1 MLRPRQGASI
11 LLHCYDASASNWCI
25 EQCMQS
31 CVAGA
36 TLATLGPMSRA
47 HPQAASVANQKFAT
61 YLFPSFPRKRES
73 IGFENKWIPARARLR
88 GLGRNDGNLCSELA
102 KRHTNRRP
110 SRQLGWSI

>member
-1 MLRPRQGASI
+1 GPARTGNEERPGYFAGSAERQFT
-11 LLHCYDASASNWCI
+11 
-25 EQCMQS
+25 QRT
-31 CVAGA
+31 CVRIN
-36 TLATLGPMSRA
+36 M
-47 HPQAASVANQKFAT
+47 ANQKFAT
-61 YLFPSFPRKRES
+61 YFLPSFPPPIQAFGGRLQRES